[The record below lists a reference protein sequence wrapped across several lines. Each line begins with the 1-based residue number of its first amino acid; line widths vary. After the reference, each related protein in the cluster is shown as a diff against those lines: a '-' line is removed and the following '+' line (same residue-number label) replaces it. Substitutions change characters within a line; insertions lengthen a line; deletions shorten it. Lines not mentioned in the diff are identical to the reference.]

1 MNIPAQSDVVI
12 IGGGPAG
19 SMAATFL
26 AQKGYHVVLLEKQKH
41 PRYMVGESLI
51 PQFWKYCD
59 LAQVTDKILAE
70 GFVQK
75 QGGTVVW
82 DGVIRQTAFK
92 DFGYTRPALHVER
105 DRFDLILLEHARSQG
120 AHVFEQVTV
129 TDVNLDP
136 GGQVDV
142 TYLPAG
148 EQSSRRI
155 ACRFIIDASGQSAL
169 IGRKLAIRVH
179 DEEYPFMSVWG
190 YFNNS
195 SYVALDGRAHAFTE
209 LRDTPPTTF
218 VSSTGNWGWCWHI
231 PLRET
236 TSVGLVVP
244 LEQMKTDKLEN
255 EALQAYFLRRC
266 AEIPYLNRLLEPATY
281 CDGSVHMLRP
291 YSYRPKQLCGPG
303 FFLIGDA
310 AAFIDPVLSEGCLL
324 AMFSAHMAAW
334 TIDRCL
340 RDQGRTADYQA
351 LFTRQF
357 AGRYQ
362 VGHALMLTGYGD
374 AAKVNGAVA
383 NSLRFD
389 SEREQELMYVALT
402 MAGRAENLLRLVKP
416 GDRQRIAVNRF
427 RTLQSIDF

>member
-1 MNIPAQSDVVI
+1 MDIPKHCDVVI

-26 AQKGYHVVLLEKQKH
+26 RQKGYEVVLFEKQKH

-59 LAQVTDKILAE
+59 LAKVTDKILAE

-82 DGVIRQTAFK
+82 NGVIRQTAFK

-105 DRFDLILLEHARSQG
+105 DRFDLILLDHAQSQG
-120 AHVFEQVTV
+120 ARVFEQVTV
-129 TDVNLDP
+129 TDVDLDH
-136 GGQVDV
+136 GEQVGV
-142 TYLPAG
+142 TCRPAG
-148 EQSSRRI
+148 EEAQSRI
-155 ACRFIIDASGQSAL
+155 ACRFIIDASGQSAV
-169 IGRKLAIRVH
+169 IGRKLGIRAP

-190 YFNNS
+190 YFNGS
-195 SYVALDGRAHAFTE
+195 RYVALDGKAHSFDE
-209 LRDTPPTTF
+209 LRHTPPTTF
-218 VSSTGNWGWCWHI
+218 VSSTDGWGWCWHI
-231 PLRET
+231 PLRAT

-244 LEQMKTDKLEN
+244 LEQMKSGKTEN
-255 EALQAYFLRRC
+255 EALQEYFLRRC
-266 AEIPYLNRLLEPATY
+266 AQIPYLNRLLEPAEY
-281 CDGSVHMLRP
+281 CQGSLHVLRP

-303 FFLIGDA
+303 FFLVGDA
-310 AAFIDPVLSEGCLL
+310 AAFIDPILSEGCLL
-324 AMFSAHMAAW
+324 AMFSAYMAAW
-334 TIDRCL
+334 AIDRSL
-340 RDQGRTADYQA
+340 RDPDRTADYQS

-374 AAKVNGAVA
+374 ATKANGGVGKA
-383 NSLRFD
+383 LMFD

-402 MAGRAENLLRLVKP
+402 MAGRAENLLKMVKP
-416 GDRQRIAVNRF
+416 EDRQRVAVNKY
-427 RTLQSIDF
+427 RTLQEIVF

>member
-255 EALQAYFLRRC
+255 EALQAYLRAIARRC
-266 AEIPYLNRLLEPATY
+266 
-281 CDGSVHMLRP
+281 V
-291 YSYRPKQLCGPG
+291 
-303 FFLIGDA
+303 
-310 AAFIDPVLSEGCLL
+310 
-324 AMFSAHMAAW
+324 
-334 TIDRCL
+334 
-340 RDQGRTADYQA
+340 RTVVPRRNEA
-351 LFTRQF
+351 
-357 AGRYQ
+357 
-362 VGHALMLTGYGD
+362 
-374 AAKVNGAVA
+374 
-383 NSLRFD
+383 
-389 SEREQELMYVALT
+389 
-402 MAGRAENLLRLVKP
+402 
-416 GDRQRIAVNRF
+416 
-427 RTLQSIDF
+427 